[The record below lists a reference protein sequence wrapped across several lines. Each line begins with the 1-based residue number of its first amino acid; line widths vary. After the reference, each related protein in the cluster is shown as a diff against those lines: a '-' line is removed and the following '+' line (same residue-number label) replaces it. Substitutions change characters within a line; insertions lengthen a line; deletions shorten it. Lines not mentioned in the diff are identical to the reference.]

1 MVSSSG
7 LWHAL
12 VSLLGL
18 LCVCLGVFNGLSH
31 WSKARLPAGFSKAG
45 PKSIQTKKFSGW
57 VLKLSFQLSFPPPP
71 APETAV
77 WFNPPLFLHLTVL
90 FVQSLVS
97 ALVFCRVRECG
108 ERARAGKT
116 LIGEYSSLMCCWWV
130 ASGKL
135 LLGDV
140 SLLPNALLR
149 LDFLL
154 VLNLFPVGWCFCV
167 GLALWS
173 TVTPGQNSSGLFSN
187 PREARLADCKP
198 FSNLFALAILN
209 LKGLLF
215 CS

>member
-1 MVSSSG
+1 MACPTEVKQG
-7 LWHAL
+7 CLL
-12 VSLLGL
+12 VS
-18 LCVCLGVFNGLSH
+18 V
-31 WSKARLPAGFSKAG
+31 K
-45 PKSIQTKKFSGW
+45 Q
-57 VLKLSFQLSFPPPP
+57 VLNPSRQKSFQVEYLNYPSNYPSPPPP